1 MKIRIS
7 DTFSNEDI
15 ENLNC
20 VAFVATLAMII
31 VATIWRI
38 FVC

>member
-20 VAFVATLAMII
+20 IAFIGTFAMII